1 MRQVKGTDH
10 AMTETYL
17 DNLPSWNLELARTMA
32 QAENL
37 SLSPAHIEILQ
48 VARAFY
54 ADYGFSPSMRPLCK
68 SVTATLGV
76 EKGRSIYLN
85 QHFPGSPAKLVAL
98 LAGLPKPKNCL

>member
-1 MRQVKGTDH
+1 MSEQ
-10 AMTETYL
+10 YL
-17 DNLPSWNLELARTMA
+17 EKLPYWSIELAQSMA

-68 SVTATLGV
+68 SVTVELGV